1 MTTASTRSAAATS
14 TFEVPASARD
24 LFAALPIVIFARAIG
39 EALKS
44 SQAQPRSALQTAR
57 R

>member
-39 EALKS
+39 EALKL